1 MDNESST
8 TWRGFTIE
16 TRAFPVWHCALP
28 EGVPDSYMALVRIRR
43 GEDVVA
49 KWHLPRYAQHCTSVD
64 EAHRETVE
72 YAIRAI
78 NAGCV
83 NDTASPPRLLV

>member
-1 MDNESST
+1 MDNEASK

-28 EGVPDSYMALVRIRR
+28 GSVPDSYMALVRIRC
-43 GEDVVA
+43 GEDVIA
-49 KWHLPRYAQHCTSVD
+49 KWHLPRYAQHWASAE
-64 EAHRETVE
+64 EAHRQTTE

-78 NAGCV
+78 SSGRFAETAQAG
-83 NDTASPPRLLV
+83 LVA